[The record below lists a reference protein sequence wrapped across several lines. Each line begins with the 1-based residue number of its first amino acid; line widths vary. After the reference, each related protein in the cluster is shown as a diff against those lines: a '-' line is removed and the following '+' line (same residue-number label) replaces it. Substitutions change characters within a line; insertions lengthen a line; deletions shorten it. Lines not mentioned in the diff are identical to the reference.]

1 MVIVPP
7 AMHDSAVSPWFHG
20 YLAFLHWHFLP
31 QSPPSHSF
39 NPSLFSQQQPSP
51 WDCSTIPK
59 LHLPAA
65 VPSRGPVSLSRVC
78 MAVTRTIWFSFHLSC
93 HRSTVSLSALNVSPL
108 SQTIAP
114 LWGTVP
120 PPTKGRSNLTNT
132 LVFPPTSF
140 ILRSFV
146 LFYVFFFSFFPLGRY
161 SYLLSAG
168 VLHALLFLKVYSW
181 CIHGERC
188 TPQPLTPPP
197 SCSPLWFLS

>member
-146 LFYVFFFSFFPLGRY
+146 LFYVFFFLFFR
-161 SYLLSAG
+161 LSG
-168 VLHALLFLKVYSW
+168 TPICSQLVFCMHFCFWSWFPDVSMERDVLHIHLLF
-181 CIHGERC
+181 CH
-188 TPQPLTPPP
+188 
-197 SCSPLWFLS
+197 F